1 MALAAAPGLP
11 CRKPAGPGRLARSGW
26 LLLLL
31 CLCRCLYAADTVQ
44 VHIEGIQDPLLS
56 NVRNYLSLEQQK
68 EHPRLTA
75 ERIRRLHR
83 RAPEE
88 IEQALQPFGYYR
100 PRIDAELEPPSAG
113 DTVWQAYYRIDKGPP
128 LPVKTVAVRLEGP
141 GKENPD
147 FQTLLAH
154 FPVKVGD
161 TLNHSRYEQGK
172 QTLQDLARD
181 QGYLEAAFS
190 KSQILIDEQ
199 VYQADITLDFI
210 TGPRYRFGTVT
221 FRQDTFDEELL
232 DRFVTFHPGDFYTL
246 KALADFRYGLTASGY
261 FDEITVDTQPD
272 RQAKKLNI
280 VAILT
285 PKKVNQYRA
294 RIGYGTDSGF
304 RAGVDWERR
313 YLNRYG
319 HRLDAALVAKQ
330 DKRRLEATTNYLIPL
345 GRPEEDY
352 LNLSLK
358 YEGKDLDIRD
368 FDIPA
373 ANENQTVKGST
384 RSNQVSLQIATHHPR
399 NIFDAVPLKETLGL
413 EYFVERYN
421 LWTIFPQDTQAQ
433 IRQDNPDAIPAIDAN
448 YRLLTPNINWLYEQA
463 DNRLYITRGQQ
474 LRLGLRGSKDGW
486 GSNVWFWQGRLD
498 GAMIRRMGP
507 QGRLILR
514 GDIGHSRNEVVQVG
528 KLEANEVPESILFK
542 TGGETSVRGYAY
554 ETLNYR
560 GLGARDLLVGSIE
573 YEYRIYS
580 DWGLAAFYDAG
591 NVANGFS
598 NLSLARGAGAG
609 LRWYSPIGPVRL
621 DLASALSK
629 EGNPWRIQFNVGPE
643 F

>member
-1 MALAAAPGLP
+1 MVF
-11 CRKPAGPGRLARSGW
+11 PAGSDVLSRNPVGAGSLARGW
-26 LLLLL
+26 WVLLLFF
-31 CLCRCLYAADTVQ
+31 LCRSLYAADTVQ
-44 VHIEGIQDPLLS
+44 VHIEGLQDPLLT

-68 EHPRLTA
+68 DHPRLTA

-100 PRIDAELEPPSAG
+100 PRIDAALEPSPAG
-113 DTVWQAYYRIDKGPP
+113 GAAWQAYYRIDQGPP
-128 LPVKTVAVRLEGP
+128 LPVKTVAIHLEGP
-141 GKENPD
+141 GRENPD
-147 FQTLLAH
+147 FQALLAH

-161 TLNHSRYEQGK
+161 TLNHASYEQGK
-172 QTLQDLARD
+172 QALQDLARD
-181 QGYLEAAFS
+181 QGYLEAAFT
-190 KSQILIDEQ
+190 KSQIVIDEQ
-199 VYQADITLDFI
+199 AYQADIALDFN
-210 TGPRYRFGTVT
+210 TGSRYRFGTVT
-221 FRQDTFDEELL
+221 FRQDTFDKELL

-246 KALADFRYGLTASGY
+246 KALSDFRYGLTASGY

-272 RQAKKLNI
+272 RQSKKLNV

-285 PKKVNQYRA
+285 PKKLNQYRA
-294 RIGYGTDSGF
+294 RVGYGTDSGF
-304 RAGVDWERR
+304 RTGVDWERR
-313 YLNRYG
+313 YLNSYG

-330 DKRRLEATTNYLIPL
+330 NQRRLEATTNYFIPL
-345 GRPEEDY
+345 GRIEEDY
-352 LNLSLK
+352 LNLTLK
-358 YEGKDLDIRD
+358 YEGKDLTIND
-368 FDIPA
+368 FNIPVA
-373 ANENQTVKGST
+373 EGNEAVHGST
-384 RSNQVSLQIATHHPR
+384 RSNQVSFQIAKHHPR
-399 NIFDAVPLKETLGL
+399 NIFDAIPLKETIGL
-413 EYFVERYN
+413 EYFIERYN

-448 YRLLTPNINWLYEQA
+448 YRLLTPSINWLYEQA
-463 DNRLYITRGQQ
+463 DNRLYITQGQQ
-474 LRLGLRGSKDGW
+474 LRLALRGSKDGW

-498 GAMIRRMGP
+498 GTAIRRLGP

-514 GDIGHSRNEVVQVG
+514 GNVGYTRNAVVQVD

-560 GLGARDLLVGSIE
+560 GLGARDLLVGSVE
-573 YEYRIYS
+573 YEYRIYG

-598 NLSLARGAGAG
+598 NLSLARSAGAG
-609 LRWYSPIGPVRL
+609 LRWYSPIGPIRL

-629 EGNPWRIQFNVGPE
+629 EDNPWRIQFNVGPE